1 MTEFQPMLNAKYPV
15 QKGFTRQVYDAV
27 ADDYLA
33 KKARK
38 LARAA

>member
-1 MTEFQPMLNAKYPV
+1 MTEFQMMLAAKFPE
-15 QKGFTRQVYDAV
+15 QKGFTREEYDNV

-38 LARAA
+38 LGRIK